1 MTIKNRRTRNK
12 SIRRTI
18 KKGRRTSRK
27 RGQSI
32 RKVKATRKRSSTRKR
47 ASTRKRSSKRKRSST
62 RKRRSTRELRNVVL
76 GGSGLGEWRTLIPQV
91 TEEIAESDTMKCL
104 ERRENNVRTLMGDG
118 FTIGD
123 AMEGNHEYESAHID
137 YCNKNE
143 QDNLEECL
151 CALANQCGSCKG
163 PPLYGGSGGPDE
175 EEEEDA
181 AARRAA
187 GKSPKVSDDG
197 AHFSTT
203 DNKWV
208 WNKPGH
214 EDQIIANLN
223 KHLITLRKICKVNGG
238 ESEALIPHPPGSRR
252 PTGAHLRRAH
262 PPPPKS
268 V

>member
-143 QDNLEECL
+143 HRP
-151 CALANQCGSCKG
+151 QCRILRVLKG
-163 PPLYGGSGGPDE
+163 FVNCCIHFNFCIVVPSGGKP
-175 EEEEDA
+175 A
-181 AARRAA
+181 AACT
-187 GKSPKVSDDG
+187 
-197 AHFSTT
+197 FSTRSL
-203 DNKWV
+203 KIAFRHQHMMAYLVWV
-208 WNKPGH
+208 F
-214 EDQIIANLN
+214 
-223 KHLITLRKICKVNGG
+223 
-238 ESEALIPHPPGSRR
+238 SF
-252 PTGAHLRRAH
+252 
-262 PPPPKS
+262 
-268 V
+268 